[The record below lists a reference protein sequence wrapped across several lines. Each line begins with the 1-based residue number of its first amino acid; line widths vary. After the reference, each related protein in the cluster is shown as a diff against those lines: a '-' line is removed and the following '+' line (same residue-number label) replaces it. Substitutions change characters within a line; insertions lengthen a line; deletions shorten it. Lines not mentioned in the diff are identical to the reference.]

1 MPVAWLADK
10 RLRERRL
17 EKLPQRPAGQKELG
31 IWILGTLPCNPK
43 LTREKVGFFRGG
55 LG

>member
-10 RLRERRL
+10 RLRERQL

-31 IWILGTLPCNPK
+31 IWIFGTWLCNPK
-43 LTREKVGFFRGG
+43 LTTNKLSFF
-55 LG
+55 